1 MTTNQKTL
9 DFPHQFNPAKIMLAI
24 FLLAMFL
31 AVTACSDNST
41 SKGSNKVSYKTE
53 DLQALAQTV
62 KAKEIIMYG
71 TADCMYCNQ
80 AKGWLNEN
88 NFPFTDCDMHASKRC
103 EQAYYDYN
111 GNGTP
116 LIVIKRHGTEH
127 VMRDGF
133 DTDELLLA
141 LQKNK

>member
-1 MTTNQKTL
+1 MTNNSTTL
-9 DFPHQFNPAKIMLAI
+9 ENTHQLNLAKIMLAI

-31 AVTACSDNST
+31 AVTACSDSI
-41 SKGSNKVSYKTE
+41 SKGSSKVSYKTE

-80 AKGWLNEN
+80 AKGWLNQN
-88 NFPFTDCDMHASKRC
+88 NFPFTDCDMYASKRC

-141 LQKNK
+141 LQAKE

>member
-1 MTTNQKTL
+1 MTNNLDTL
-9 DFPHQFNPAKIMLAI
+9 KSPHQLNPAKIMLTI
-24 FLLAMFL
+24 LLLAMFL
-31 AVTACSDNST
+31 AVTACSDST
-41 SKGSNKVSYKTE
+41 STNKVSYKTE
-53 DLQALAQTV
+53 DVQALAQTV

-71 TADCMYCNQ
+71 TPDCMYCNQ
-80 AKGWLNEN
+80 AKGWLNQN
-88 NFPFTDCDMHASKRC
+88 NFPFTDCDMYASKRC

-141 LQKNK
+141 LQAKE